1 MQNINSCVSC
11 DRTRTIWLFD
21 KEIQVKDY
29 ICSEDGI
36 HYCRKPEDIKLQLS
50 ICPTTYCNANCPF
63 CIAKNTKQKQWIDLK
78 KLEAVLRKLKEAN
91 IVRGVSFTG
100 GEPFTDAAL
109 LNEII
114 NMIFDILG
122 LDCEISITTNGTNI
136 KEISKIERLP
146 YIDALHISRHH
157 YDDGINRSLFGC
169 AEVPSSEVLK
179 EVLHSISYRD
189 LFVFNCMMLKSYINS
204 PEEAHKYLDY
214 AIEMGA
220 KKVAF
225 MACIPINDFARRETM
240 GYEEILLK
248 DDPSLLFTRGYQDY
262 EYCKCQDGIYLSPKG
277 ELIEFYG
284 RKTDD
289 SDCSYCRGFTYGADN
304 HLRIGYNGE
313 ILI

>member
-11 DRTRTIWLFD
+11 DRTRKIRIFD
-21 KEIQVKDY
+21 KELVVKNY

-36 HYCRKPEDIKLQLS
+36 HYRQKPEDAKLQLT
-50 ICPTTYCNANCPF
+50 ICPTTYCSANCPF
-63 CIAKNTKQKQWIDLK
+63 CIAKNIKQKKWVDLK
-78 KLEAVLRKLKEAN
+78 KLEAVLKKLKEAN

-100 GEPFTDAAL
+100 GEPFTDVML

-114 NMIFDILG
+114 NMVFDILG
-122 LDCEISITTNGTNI
+122 LDCEISVTTNGTHL
-136 KEISKIERLP
+136 KELSKIERLP

-157 YDDGINRSLFGC
+157 YDDRINQSLFGV
-169 AEVPSSEVLK
+169 EVPTSEVLK

-204 PEEAHKYLDY
+204 PEEAHKFLDY

-225 MACIPINDFARRETM
+225 MACIPVNDFAKKETI
-240 GYEEILLK
+240 GYESLLLK
-248 DDPSLLFTRGYQDY
+248 DDPALLFTRGYQDFN
-262 EYCKCQDGIYLSPKG
+262 YCKCQDGVYVSPKG

-289 SDCSYCRGFTYGADN
+289 SSCDYCRGFTYGADN